1 VAAPKKSAEKSAEK
15 SGRRSP
21 SKRKARA
28 PNKLALVA
36 AVHEPLLEALKKP
49 LTKEDLR
56 PLFEPLALAR
66 TLSAEARGI
75 TFAAAVAK
83 KRKDNDSTPVAFV
96 RALGAALTRAGTSKQ
111 RARLANKALD
121 AMRGASQWDYLSV
134 APELLFLAEIAG
146 PERLDRALR
155 FYETADLALDGLV
168 EKLLLRAVERG
179 EDTLALRQLAAHAPT
194 VRPIVSAL
202 RDPSA
207 TDTQKQACARA
218 IEELSDDARLVF
230 DQLLC
235 GTADRE
241 NDLVWPSLARLLTA
255 PSEQHIHRTS
265 LRNALATL
273 RFVEGIE
280 PLLASIADKPEAR
293 ARLAA
298 LIDNDSS
305 EYALELVLHALRER
319 AGDPMV
325 FARVERAFTAPGR
338 AAAELCSEW
347 FRDQRAGAWSFLSD
361 EQRALVI
368 DGLVRADRAGI
379 SEARHALY
387 SVSYPG
393 CEARVREEL
402 ARIQQ
407 GRASDPRD
415 DELYWSLVFALGHI
429 GTDSAVTFV
438 RELAFDATDNGV
450 WECCS
455 VLGSTLTD
463 ERFESHMAAARARRD
478 PHAALSIL
486 TTVCTDFIE
495 RGALAAERDR
505 LLIELARVAALTK
518 GASLY
523 RAHVLVE
530 GVAAALRSLAPDV
543 VNELSAALGLEK
555 APTNSKFIP
564 KLTSRF
570 CELYKSEYTSPF
582 VDDSGQKLL
591 RLWAESLDGT
601 LAARMSS
608 ARLGPVEGPLTD
620 DVIELI
626 AASAVRERFITADD
640 EVWFIGE
647 DSKLHIVDRSGRSTD
662 GVLLASEL
670 DPPSSVLTS
679 FAKMDERLTLFDN
692 RRFIEAQRYGD
703 GLLLFVG
710 ADTGHA
716 KRYVLRFRSEKDAAI
731 AVATLRAFA
740 PSAFYELNDPWMV
753 DGLGGVIREYRAM
766 QRSGEFETEALHV
779 VGFDDEAARASTV
792 IEREASI
799 LRDGGTLLAI
809 KCAEALKRNRDR
821 SVHEWLSDRV
831 RDDEREAL
839 WHIEALREAERAI
852 ATTGIAIDLAIEMGA
867 AARDEDLA
875 ALARACTIPAA
886 LGALWS
892 RVGSAE
898 FRLKNLK
905 GKLLSPRE
913 SLALRAAW
921 DESREALGLDDP
933 KLAQSFPLVV
943 IEQEGTLAFEA
954 VFDGSSA
961 ANGRDARP
969 FTSVSDSLWWEQSL
983 GWILAT
989 GLLAIFSHA
998 VLDAEPALAVACYG
1012 ERAMEVDRRALS
1024 LEGKARRWW
1033 KLVRVDRAVGIWAGK
1048 EASPPTFERKLYP
1061 DAAAA
1066 RSAVESAVSAKQ
1078 KQGFTS

>member
-1 VAAPKKSAEKSAEK
+1 LAAPKKSAEKSADKRARK
-15 SGRRSP
+15 SL

-28 PNKLALVA
+28 PKKLALVA

-56 PLFEPLALAR
+56 LLFEPLALAR

-75 TFAAAVAK
+75 TFVAAVAN
-83 KRKDNDSTPVAFV
+83 KRKDNDSTPVAFI

-134 APELLFLAEIAG
+134 APEILFLAEIAG

-168 EKLLLRAVERG
+168 EKLLLRASERG

-202 RDPSA
+202 RDPAA

-218 IEELSDDARLVF
+218 IDALSDDARLVF

-241 NDLVWPSLARLLTA
+241 NDLVWPSLARLLCA
-255 PSEQHIHRTS
+255 PSEQHIHRTA
-265 LRNALATL
+265 LRNALGTL
-273 RFVEGIE
+273 RFVEGIAPSLE
-280 PLLASIADKPEAR
+280 SIADKPEAR

-305 EYALELVLHALRER
+305 EYALELVLHALRTR
-319 AGDPMV
+319 AADPLV
-325 FARVERAFTAPGR
+325 FARVERAFAAPGR
-338 AAAELCSEW
+338 AARELCSEW
-347 FRDQRAGAWSFLSD
+347 FRNPRAGAWGFLSD

-387 SVSYPG
+387 NVSHPG

-402 ARIQQ
+402 ARIQTSS
-407 GRASDPRD
+407 ASAPHD

-463 ERFESHMAAARARRD
+463 ERFESHMAAARARRE

-486 TTVCTDFIE
+486 ATVCTDFIE
-495 RGALAAERDR
+495 KGALAAERDR
-505 LLIELARVAALTK
+505 LLIELARVAAITK
-518 GASLY
+518 GASPY
-523 RAHVLVE
+523 RSHVLVE

-543 VNELSAALGLEK
+543 VNELSAALCVEK
-555 APTNSKFIP
+555 APTNSRSVP
-564 KLTSRF
+564 KLVSRF
-570 CELYKSEYTSPF
+570 CELYKSEYSSPF
-582 VDDSGQKLL
+582 ADESGQKLL

-601 LAARMSS
+601 LAARMST

-620 DVIELI
+620 DVIEAI
-626 AASAVRERFITADD
+626 AASAVRERFVSADD

-647 DSKLHIVDRSGRSTD
+647 DSKLHIVDRSGRSTE

-670 DPPSSVLTS
+670 DPPSSVLAS
-679 FAKMDERLTLFDN
+679 FAKLDERLTLFDN

-703 GLLLFVG
+703 GVLLFVG
-710 ADTGHA
+710 ADAGHA
-716 KRYVLRFRSEKDAAI
+716 RRYVLRFRSEREATI

-740 PSAFYELNDPWMV
+740 PSAFYELGDPWMV
-753 DGLGGVIREYRAM
+753 DGVGGVVREYRA
-766 QRSGEFETEALHV
+766 QQGSGEFETEALHV
-779 VGFDDEAARASTV
+779 VGYDDEAARSAVV

-799 LRDGGTLLAI
+799 LREGGTLLAI
-809 KCAEALKRNRDR
+809 KCAESLKRNRDR
-821 SVHEWLSDRV
+821 SVLEWLSDRI
-831 RDDEREAL
+831 RDDERDAL

-852 ATTGIAIDLAIEMGA
+852 AATGIAVDLTVQLGPA
-867 AARDEDLA
+867 APEQELA
-875 ALARACTIPAA
+875 ALARECAIPAA
-886 LGALWS
+886 LRALWS
-892 RVGSAE
+892 RVGGAG
-898 FRLKNLK
+898 FRVKNLN

-913 SLALRAAW
+913 SLSLRPAW
-921 DESREALGLDDP
+921 DESRAALGLEEP
-933 KLAQSFPLVV
+933 RLTKSFPLVV

-954 VFDGSSA
+954 VFDGSA
-961 ANGRDARP
+961 AASERGARP
-969 FTSVSDSLWWEQSL
+969 FTSVSDALWWEESL

-998 VLDAEPALAVACYG
+998 LLDAEPALAVACYG
-1012 ERAMEVDRRALS
+1012 ARATEVEQSALS
-1024 LEGKARRWW
+1024 LGGKARRWF
-1033 KLVRVDRAVGIWAGK
+1033 KLVRVDRAVGIWSGK
-1048 EASPPTFERKLYP
+1048 EGSPAAFERKLYP
-1061 DAAAA
+1061 DDAAAK
-1066 RSAVESAVSAKQ
+1066 SAAEAAVSAKK
-1078 KQGFTS
+1078 KQGFRS